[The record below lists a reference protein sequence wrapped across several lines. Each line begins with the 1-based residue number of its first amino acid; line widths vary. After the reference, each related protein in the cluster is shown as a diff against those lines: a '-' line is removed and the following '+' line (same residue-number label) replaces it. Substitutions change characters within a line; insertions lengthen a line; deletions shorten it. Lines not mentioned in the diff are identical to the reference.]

1 MLIRIIKSHVVTRT
15 AARTRAKK
23 DLSEVDFEGLSE
35 GDAAGHLYSGRRLCA
50 LRSDPLQP
58 RPAGADGVCGVGC
71 LATGIERGARPAD
84 GEISRG
90 P

>member
-50 LRSDPLQP
+50 LRSDPQRLCSPDQP
-58 RPAGADGVCGVGC
+58 GLMGSVGWV
-71 LATGIERGARPAD
+71 A
-84 GEISRG
+84 
-90 P
+90 